1 MSKKFRWI
9 GFVTVG
15 ILFALMVQESNK
27 ALGATN
33 IFNFAYAARQEL
45 QADGWDFMART
56 ASGTARNTELT
67 NGGNVISYNQGA
79 HPGAIRIPLD
89 SGDLWTYLN
98 NSRNSLF
105 RTLPTNWTRVEL
117 DLIFAPVAQFQQVNM
132 ALYQDDDNYFQ
143 VARTHHPAVS
153 LNREINGSFTG
164 FTQYSVSATNI
175 SRIHV
180 VEKRPPIGD

>member
-1 MSKKFRWI
+1 MSIKFRWI

-79 HPGAIRIPLD
+79 HPGANIRSSSTLVQLV
-89 SGDLWTYLN
+89 GKV
-98 NSRNSLF
+98 RNKLLRELF
-105 RTLPTNWTRVEL
+105 
-117 DLIFAPVAQFQQVNM
+117 
-132 ALYQDDDNYFQ
+132 
-143 VARTHHPAVS
+143 
-153 LNREINGSFTG
+153 
-164 FTQYSVSATNI
+164 
-175 SRIHV
+175 
-180 VEKRPPIGD
+180 K